1 MTLLLIWADYY
12 KLTVEGLE
20 TTTCKN
26 GEEHL
31 SRIRVLLG

>member
-12 KLTVEGLE
+12 KLTAEGSE
-20 TTTCKN
+20 TTTWQN

-31 SRIRVLLG
+31 SRIRVLSG